1 MPKGPHVAAEKQT
14 SGNCHGCYYDLAR
27 PTGWSP
33 AVAALLVRTGGG
45 QQVKA
50 PALQV
55 DPNLVARNMGK
66 IEDDVPVLYKRL
78 RYPFGISK
86 SALFAVG
93 SPHTWPGLLAALTWL
108 VELLNYEEKAVRR
121 SNASLT
127 MPLTLQ
133 LDTPELCPRLPIFLN
148 VACWTQGGPH
158 RSSRRGANQ
167 LPDCACGAA
176 ARQEVARAEGFDG
189 RLRPESE
196 FFEYVARAYRC
207 FLAGDDPGAEAV
219 DEEQAAAFEARSAET
234 VERNQR
240 LEQARLLPCVLRA
253 DENAV

>member
-1 MPKGPHVAAEKQT
+1 MAK
-14 SGNCHGCYYDLAR
+14 S
-27 PTGWSP
+27 
-33 AVAALLVRTGGG
+33 
-45 QQVKA
+45 
-50 PALQV
+50 
-55 DPNLVARNMGK
+55 MGK
-66 IEDDVPVLYKRL
+66 IEDDVPALYKRL

-121 SNASLT
+121 SAAFPSMPARHSHHSL
-127 MPLTLQ
+127 MHLSV
-133 LDTPELCPRLPIFLN
+133 CPRLHSLLCA
-148 VACWTQGGPH
+148 ACWTPEGPH
-158 RSSRRGANQ
+158 RSSRRGAIQ
-167 LPDCACGAA
+167 LHDCTCDTA

-240 LEQARLLPCVLRA
+240 LEQARVWPCVLRA
-253 DENAV
+253 HAVLERQRAPTKPQRFRCALSRLIQASGARSRRSQLLA